1 MLLIKTIEEM
11 KACYSRLNINS
22 SFESF
27 SSFIHD
33 AQVRHLTP
41 LIGST
46 AVDFLTS
53 WYVDFDPN
61 NVDPGE
67 EYLLPLL
74 EKVQKVLTFYALLE
88 SAPTMVVDMGDNGIT
103 EKTNNDTTPTRL
115 FVLEKLV
122 DYLSDTADAAAEE
135 LLTYLETT
143 AQLYPFWDESPERQE
158 ARTLYISSGMMM
170 NGFIRLAEP
179 RRFFLNMV
187 QSIKRTEELLIA
199 EIIGNDLNNSLKSE
213 MANGNLTAENQ
224 LLVTKIRPVVAYN
237 AFIDTISDMAVAVG
251 NNGLRIINNND
262 RISARGDSAALQ
274 TQGIMTK
281 HRSNAVTYEG
291 LLRKFLNDN
300 YADYPL
306 FPVPVLDTDPGHRS
320 KFPDNQL
327 RKSFRF

>member
-1 MLLIKTIEEM
+1 MLLISNIEEM

-22 SFESF
+22 SFDSF
-27 SSFIHD
+27 ASFVED
-33 AQVRHLTP
+33 AQVRYLTP
-41 LIGST
+41 LIGQS

-53 WYVDFDPN
+53 WYANYDAQNP
-61 NVDPGE
+61 DPGE
-67 EYLLPLL
+67 EYLIPLL
-74 EKVQKVLTFYALLE
+74 GKVQKVLTFYALLD
-88 SAPTMVVDMGDNGIT
+88 SAPTMVVDMGDNGLT

-122 DYLSDTADAAAEE
+122 DYLSDTADAAAED
-135 LLTYLETT
+135 LLLYLET
-143 AQLYPFWDESPERQE
+143 AQELYPFWNESEERQE
-158 ARTLYISSGMMM
+158 ARTLYISSGQMI
-170 NGFIRLAEP
+170 NQYVKLAEP

-187 QSIKRTEELLIA
+187 QSIKRTEELLIQ
-199 EIIGNDLNNSLKSE
+199 EILGTELNNLLKSE
-213 MANGNLTAENQ
+213 LATDSLTSENDI
-224 LLVTKIRPVVAYN
+224 LVSRIKPVVAYYS
-237 AFIDTISDMAVAVG
+237 FIDTISDMAVAVG

-281 HRSNAVTYEG
+281 YRANAVTYEG

-306 FPVPVLDTDPGHRS
+306 FPVPIIDTDPGHRS
-320 KFPDNQL
+320 KFPDNNL

>member
-1 MLLIKTIEEM
+1 MLLISNIEEM

-22 SFESF
+22 SFDSF
-27 SSFIHD
+27 ASFVED
-33 AQVRHLTP
+33 AQVRYLTP
-41 LIGST
+41 LIGQS

-53 WYVDFDPN
+53 WYPN
-61 NVDPGE
+61 YDAQNPDPGE
-67 EYLLPLL
+67 EYLIPLL
-74 EKVQKVLTFYALLE
+74 GKVQKVLTFYALLD
-88 SAPTMVVDMGDNGIT
+88 SAPTMVVDMGDNGLT

-122 DYLSDTADAAAEE
+122 DYLSDTADAAAED
-135 LLTYLETT
+135 LLLYLET
-143 AQLYPFWDESPERQE
+143 AQELYPFWNESEERQE
-158 ARTLYISSGMMM
+158 ARTLYISSGQII
-170 NGFIRLAEP
+170 NQYVKLAEP

-187 QSIKRTEELLIA
+187 QSIKRTEELLIQ
-199 EIIGNDLNNSLKSE
+199 EILGTELNNLLKSE
-213 MANGNLTAENQ
+213 LATDSLTSENDI
-224 LLVTKIRPVVAYN
+224 LVSRIKPVVAYYS
-237 AFIDTISDMAVAVG
+237 FIDTISDMAVAVG

-281 HRSNAVTYEG
+281 YRANAVTYEG

-306 FPVPVLDTDPGHRS
+306 FPVPILDTDPGHKS
-320 KFPDNQL
+320 KFPDNNL

>member
-1 MLLIKTIEEM
+1 MLLINNIEEM

-27 SSFIHD
+27 ASFIYD

-41 LIGST
+41 LIGQTS
-46 AVDFLTS
+46 VDFLTS
-53 WYVDFDPN
+53 WYANYDPT

-67 EYLLPLL
+67 EYLIPLL
-74 EKVQKVLTFYALLE
+74 ERVQKVLTFYALLE

-115 FVLEKLV
+115 FVLDKLV

-135 LLTYLETT
+135 LLSFLETA
-143 AQLYPFWDESPERQE
+143 AQLYPFWNESPERQE
-158 ARTLYISSGMMM
+158 ARTLYISSGMMV
-170 NGFIRLAEP
+170 NGYIKLAEP
-179 RRFFLNMV
+179 RRFFLNMI
-187 QSIKRTEELLIA
+187 QSIKRVEELLIA
-199 EIIGNDLNNSLKSE
+199 EILGNDLNNSLKSE
-213 MANGNLTAENQ
+213 MAIDSLTSENDI
-224 LLVTKIRPVVAYN
+224 LVSRIKPVVVYN
-237 AFIDTISDMAVAVG
+237 AFVDTISDMAVAVG

-262 RISARGDSAALQ
+262 RISARGDSSALQ

-281 HRSNAVTYEG
+281 YRANAVTYEG

-320 KFPDNQL
+320 KFPDNNL

>member
-1 MLLIKTIEEM
+1 MLLISNIEEM

-22 SFESF
+22 SFDSF
-27 SSFIHD
+27 ASFVED
-33 AQVRHLTP
+33 AQVRYLTP
-41 LIGST
+41 LIGQS

-53 WYVDFDPN
+53 WYANYDAQNP
-61 NVDPGE
+61 DPGE
-67 EYLLPLL
+67 EYLIPLL
-74 EKVQKVLTFYALLE
+74 GKVQKVLTFYSLLD
-88 SAPTMVVDMGDNGIT
+88 SAPTMVVDMGDNGLT

-122 DYLSDTADAAAEE
+122 DYLSDTADAAAED
-135 LLTYLETT
+135 LLLYLET
-143 AQLYPFWDESPERQE
+143 AQELYPFWNESPERQE
-158 ARTLYISSGMMM
+158 ARTLYISSGQMI
-170 NGFIRLAEP
+170 NQYVKLAEP

-187 QSIKRTEELLIA
+187 QSIKRTEEILIQ
-199 EIIGNDLNNSLKSE
+199 EILGTELNNLLKSE
-213 MANGNLTAENQ
+213 LATDSLTSENDI
-224 LLVTKIRPVVAYN
+224 LVSRIKPVVAYYS
-237 AFIDTISDMAVAVG
+237 FIDTISDMAVAVG

-281 HRSNAVTYEG
+281 YRANAVTYEG

-306 FPVPVLDTDPGHRS
+306 FPVPIIDTDPGHRS
-320 KFPDNQL
+320 KFPDNNL